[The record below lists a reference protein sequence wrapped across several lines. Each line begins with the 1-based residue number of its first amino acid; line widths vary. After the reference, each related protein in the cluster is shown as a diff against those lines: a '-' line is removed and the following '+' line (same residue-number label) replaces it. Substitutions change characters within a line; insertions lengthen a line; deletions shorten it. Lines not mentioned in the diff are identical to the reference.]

1 MVSQRALE
9 QLPVDSGWFRL
20 SKALAPLLWIVA
32 AGCAV
37 GPDFRTPPAPT
48 VQTYTEKPT
57 PAETA
62 SAPGVGGTAQRFVDG
77 GDIPAQWW
85 TLFHSEALDG
95 LIRRAL
101 AESPTLAAAEAALRQ
116 ARENLRARTG
126 TVAFPSVDGSF
137 SAARQKV
144 TGAASGLPD
153 GAGSTFSLFNAS
165 VGVSYVL
172 DVFGGG
178 RRELEALRAQVDYQR
193 FLLEGAHLTL
203 TSNIV
208 TAAIREASLRGQ
220 IRANEEI
227 VASELKQ
234 LEMVERQA
242 ALGGA
247 AQSDV
252 LAQQAQVAQSKAV
265 LPVLERELAQNRNL
279 LAVLSGSLPTD
290 AALPEFR
297 LEGFELPVE
306 LPVSLPSSLV
316 RQRPD
321 IRASEELLHAA
332 SANVGVATANLF
344 PQISLSATLGSN
356 ALRIEDL
363 FSPGTSLWTLGAGLL
378 QPLFRGGELTAK
390 RRAAIAAYDQALAS
404 YRETVLQAFQNVADV
419 LHALEAD
426 ARTLRAQADAEA
438 TARDTLSLI
447 EKQFYYGAAN
457 FLTLLN
463 AQRQHQRA
471 LIILVQ
477 AQTARFADTAALFQA
492 LGGGWWSTEENGAG
506 QGLVVQEP
514 FTRDEP
520 PVERTSLEQE

>member
-1 MVSQRALE
+1 M
-9 QLPVDSGWFRL
+9 PVDSRCLKL
-20 SKALAPLLWIVA
+20 SKALVPFLWIVA

-37 GPDFRTPPAPT
+37 GPDYRPPPAPD

-57 PAETA
+57 PAETV
-62 SAPGVGGTAQRFVDG
+62 SAPGLGGAAQRFVDRG
-77 GDIPAQWW
+77 NIPAQWW
-85 TLFHSEALDG
+85 TLFHSEALDQ

-101 AESPTLAAAEAALRQ
+101 ADSPTLAAAEAALRQ

-137 SAARQKV
+137 SAVRQKV
-144 TGAASGLPD
+144 TGAGNGLPE

-203 TSNIV
+203 ASNIV

-227 VASELKQ
+227 VASELQ
-234 LEMVERQA
+234 QMEMVERQA

-252 LAQQAQVAQSKAV
+252 LAQQAQLAQSRAV
-265 LPVLERELAQNRNL
+265 LPVLERELGQTRNL

-297 LEGFELPVE
+297 IEAFRLPVE

-332 SANVGVATANLF
+332 SANVGVATANLY
-344 PQISLSATLGSN
+344 PQISLSASMGAN

-363 FSPGTSLWTLGAGLL
+363 FSAGTSLWSIGAGLL
-378 QPLFRGGELTAK
+378 QPLFRGGELRAK
-390 RRAAIAAYDQALAS
+390 RRAAIAAYDQALAL

-419 LHALEAD
+419 LQALEAN

-438 TARDTLSLI
+438 IARDSLNLT
-447 EKQFYYGAAN
+447 EKQFHYGAAN
-457 FLTLLN
+457 YLTLLN

-492 LGGGWWSTEENGAG
+492 LGGGWWGTEDNGAG
-506 QGLVVQEP
+506 QGLVVAEP

-520 PVERTSLEQE
+520 PVERTSQEQE